1 MIQPIKHFG
10 VNWVDG
16 MKISQEHF
24 NSQENF
30 LIDMI
35 RDSGS
40 IGLNSFNYGLLP
52 LPDNAT
58 DRSIFEI
65 YNTST
70 HDVQLQIRKC
80 SAVTMAGYRLELNDL
95 NVSVRSLAKNLHN
108 EDEKFEGEFY
118 LMASVNP
125 FDKEPFGEIDSE
137 EIPPRHPHAK
147 PKYHL
152 DLVDVGMLS
161 SNQSGGNYLVLGK
174 VDFRGGIAQV
184 DNDFIP
190 PCTSV
195 QSFPKLMDL
204 YYSYVRSV
212 SNLQQYAFRIIQ
224 KNNHK
229 DQNTALAENVKY
241 LCRTMITT
249 LGDNYFEL
257 KNIAVARPP
266 VFLVTIFSKLAIQL
280 YSATQMIV
288 SSELEE
294 MLNYNLEWS
303 EVSPHVFL
311 NSLSAVAEV
320 NYDHHNSGEAFANIQ
335 KMLRNL
341 ETVFSRLSELD
352 YIGQKKEN
360 IIVNEQ
366 EVRSNTDPKRG
377 WSVID

>member
-30 LIDMI
+30 LVDLI
-35 RDSGS
+35 RDSSS
-40 IGLNSFNYGLLP
+40 IGINSFNYGLLP
-52 LPDNAT
+52 LPDSAT
-58 DRSIFEI
+58 DRTIFEI

-80 SAVTMAGYRLELNDL
+80 SAVTMAGYRLELNDM
-95 NVSVRSLAKNLHN
+95 NVSVRSLAKSLHS

-137 EIPPRHPHAK
+137 EIPPRHPHSK

-161 SNQSGGNYLVLGK
+161 SNHSGGNYLVLGK

-184 DNDFIP
+184 DSDFIP

-224 KNNHK
+224 KNSHK

-241 LCRTMITT
+241 MCRTMIGT

-257 KNIAVARPP
+257 KNIAVSRPP
-266 VFLVTIFSKLAIQL
+266 VFLVNIFSKLAIQL
-280 YSATQMIV
+280 YSATQMMV
-288 SSELEE
+288 NSELEE

-320 NYDHHNSGEAFANIQ
+320 NYDHHNSGEAFAGIQ
-335 KMLRNL
+335 KMLKNL
-341 ETVFSRLSELD
+341 ETVFGRLSELD